1 MIDFGPN
8 DSFYRRRRPHWQ
20 HEGAWH
26 FITFRLEGTLPI
38 KIIQQL
44 NFESKKFENLLKNK
58 YPDKTETQAF
68 YLYQWRFEWIDN
80 YLDKQSNLTYLKE
93 NKVAKI
99 VRDAMYFYE
108 PKEYQ
113 LDEWVIMPNHVH
125 LLLKPNTE
133 IKLNKIL
140 QRIKSFT
147 GKEINKLFKL
157 HGTFWQ
163 AEGFDHWVRPGKL
176 MYWKQY
182 IINNPVKARLC
193 KSPEEW
199 RWSSAYKRKT

>member
-1 MIDFGPN
+1 MIDFGPY

-26 FITFRLEGTLPI
+26 FITFRLEGTLPL

-44 NFESKKFENLLKNK
+44 NFESKEFENLLKNK
-58 YPDKTETQAF
+58 YSDKTETQAF

-99 VRDAMYFYE
+99 VRDAIYFYQ

-125 LLLKPNTE
+125 LLIKPNTG
-133 IKLNKIL
+133 IKLNKML

-147 GKEINKLFKL
+147 GKEINKLFKF
-157 HGTFWQ
+157 HGSFWQ
-163 AEGFDHWVRPGKL
+163 AEGFDHWVRSGKL
-176 MYWKQY
+176 MHWQQY
-182 IINNPVKARLC
+182 IINNPVKAGLC

-199 RWSSAYKRKT
+199 RWSSAYKCKK